1 MSYLK
6 WFDAHAKK
14 HKQIVTKLS
23 HLSDNGII
31 EYFDFENMVINEPD
45 YCPLYATNQKC
56 HDTKK
61 LNCYLCACPNFR
73 FCDEGF
79 EKNGLQTVLSYC
91 AIESEDGCLFE
102 TDTAIHQDCSNCLV
116 PHSKE
121 YIKKHFS
128 RDWLKCMD
136 KVQN

>member
-6 WFDAHAKK
+6 WFDTHAKK
-14 HKQIVTKLS
+14 HTQIVTKLS
-23 HLSDNGII
+23 HLSDNAII
-31 EYFDFENMVINEPD
+31 EYFNFENMVMNEPD
-45 YCPLYATNQKC
+45 FCPLYATNQKC
-56 HDTKK
+56 HDTKE
-61 LNCYLCACPNFR
+61 LNCYLCACPHFR

-79 EKNGLQTVLSYC
+79 GKKGLQTMFSYC
-91 AIESEDGCLFE
+91 SIESKDGCTFQ